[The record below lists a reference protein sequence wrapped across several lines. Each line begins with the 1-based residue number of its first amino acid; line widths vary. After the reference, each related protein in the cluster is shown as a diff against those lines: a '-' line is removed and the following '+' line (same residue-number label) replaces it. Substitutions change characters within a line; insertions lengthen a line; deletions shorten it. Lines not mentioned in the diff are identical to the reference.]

1 MRPNRLREI
10 WASGKAAN
18 NAWLAIPSIFSA
30 EMMAQQGWDSL
41 TVDMQHGQADYAAL
55 IQMLV
60 AISTGPSVP
69 LVRVPYNNPGDVMRA
84 LDAGVYGVICPNVDT
99 VEQCQAFVN
108 AMRYPPLGT
117 RSLGPHRATIYGG
130 ADYVAKANETVLAI
144 VQIESKLALQNVDAI
159 AKVEGL
165 DMLYIGP
172 SDLAFSLGR
181 TPRLD
186 SDDPVTVQAM
196 DEILAAAKRAGLK
209 SGIYCATVEYSKK
222 MMDKGFDLVTVVNDQ
237 ALIGTGRAMVKAM
250 QE

>member
-10 WASGKAAN
+10 WASGKQAN

-41 TVDMQHGQADYAAL
+41 TIDMQHGQADYAAL

-60 AISTGPSVP
+60 AISTGNSTP

-108 AMRYPPLGT
+108 AVRYPPLGT
-117 RSLGPHRATIYGG
+117 RSMGPHRATIYGG
-130 ADYVAKANETVLAI
+130 ADYVAKSNETVLAI
-144 VQIESKLALQNVDAI
+144 VQIESKLALENVDAI
-159 AKVEGL
+159 AAVKGL
-165 DMLYIGP
+165 DMLYVGP
-172 SDLAFSLGR
+172 SDLAFSIGR
-181 TPRLD
+181 PPRID
-186 SDDPVTVQAM
+186 TDDPVTLKAI

-209 SGIYCATVEYSKK
+209 SGIYCASVEYSKK
-222 MMDKGFDLVTVVNDQ
+222 MFAKGFDLVTVVNDQ
-237 ALIGTGRAMVKAM
+237 TLIGAGRAMIKAL
-250 QE
+250 EG

>member
-10 WASGKAAN
+10 WASGKQAN

-60 AISTGPSVP
+60 AISTGNSTP

-99 VEQCQAFVN
+99 VAQCRQFVN

-130 ADYVAKANETVLAI
+130 ADYVTQANETLLAI
-144 VQIESKLALQNVDAI
+144 VQIESKLALENVDAI
-159 AKVEGL
+159 AAVKGL
-165 DMLYIGP
+165 DMLYVGP
-172 SDLAFSLGR
+172 SDLAFSIGR
-181 TPRLD
+181 PPRID
-186 SDDPVTVQAM
+186 TDDPVTLKAI

-209 SGIYCATVEYSKK
+209 SGIYCASVEYSKK
-222 MMDKGFDLVTVVNDQ
+222 MLAKGFDLVTVVNDQ
-237 ALIGTGRAMVKAM
+237 ALIGSGRAMVKALS
-250 QE
+250 